1 MTNDDKRQLRDYINR
16 VEAESWLNAEE
27 HENFARLAAMAI
39 KEPVAKDCA
48 AWKTW
53 LFGLVL
59 AAGLYLLEQGSRPAV
74 PTTRKKEIRN

>member
-1 MTNDDKRQLRDYINR
+1 MTNDDKRLLLTYINS
-16 VEAESWLNAEE
+16 VEAELWLSKEE
-27 HENFARLAAMAI
+27 HADFARLSAMAI

-59 AAGLYLLEQGSRPAV
+59 AAGLYLLEQGSHPAV